1 MLSRDI
7 KDKFLN
13 TYFKEED
20 NVYVTEIYDKWRKY
34 PPKLL
39 KVSYT
44 KDEAVEN
51 HNKILK
57 ELESKM
63 RTKPENR

>member
-13 TYFKEED
+13 TYFKEDEK
-20 NVYVTEIYDKWRKY
+20 VFVTEIYDKWRKK

-51 HNKILK
+51 HNKILE

-63 RTKPENR
+63 RIKPENR

>member
-13 TYFKEED
+13 TYFKEEEK
-20 NVYVTEIYDKWRKY
+20 VYVTEMYDKWREK

-51 HNKILK
+51 HNKILQ
-57 ELESKM
+57 ELESKI

>member
-20 NVYVTEIYDKWRKY
+20 KVYITEIYDKWSQE

-51 HNKILK
+51 HNKILN
-57 ELESKM
+57 ELESKI

>member
-13 TYFKEED
+13 TYFKEEEQ
-20 NVYVTEIYDKWRKY
+20 VYVTEIYDKWKEK

-44 KDEAVEN
+44 KDEAIEN
-51 HNKILK
+51 HNKILQD
-57 ELESKM
+57 LESKM
-63 RTKPENR
+63 RTKPNNR

>member
-20 NVYVTEIYDKWRKY
+20 KVYVTEIYDKWREN

-44 KDEAVEN
+44 KDEATEN
-51 HNKILK
+51 HNRILK
-57 ELESKM
+57 ELEAKS
-63 RTKPENR
+63 RTRPKNR

>member
-13 TYFKEED
+13 TYFKEEEK
-20 NVYVTEIYDKWRKY
+20 VYVTEMYDKWREK

-51 HNKILK
+51 HNRILQ
-57 ELESKM
+57 ELESKI

>member
-13 TYFKEED
+13 TYFKEEEQ
-20 NVYVTEIYDKWRKY
+20 VYVTEIYDKWKEK

-44 KDEAVEN
+44 KDEAIEN
-51 HNKILK
+51 HNKILRD
-57 ELESKM
+57 LESKI
-63 RTKPENR
+63 RTKPDNR